1 MKGDAKLIEMPNVLL
16 ADELTAISQYMVHS
30 EMCANW
36 GYEQLHKKIEARA
49 IQEMKHAE
57 KLIGRIIFLE
67 GTPRVD
73 RLNKISIGPDV
84 PKQLTNDLNA
94 EHVAWKAYNEAIH
107 LADEVGDAPPTRNM
121 LEGTAR
127 EEDAHIDWLEK
138 QQDQIQQIGAL
149 TRNGMKLTGIGV
161 PVPMIPRPRLVEQAI
176 RLGAAFP
183 AARFEAIGPVRDGV
197 GGDPSQQACD
207 QLEGIGW

>member
-1 MKGDAKLIEMPNVLL
+1 MKGDAKLVEMLNVLL

-36 GYEQLHKKIEARA
+36 GYEHLHKKIEARA

-57 KLIGRIIFLE
+57 QLIGRIIFLD

-84 PKQLTNDLNA
+84 PKQLANDLKA
-94 EHVAWKAYNEAIH
+94 EHVAWKGYNNAIH
-107 LADEVGDAPPTRNM
+107 LADEVGDAPTRNM

-127 EEDAHIDWLEK
+127 EEDAHVDWLEE
-138 QQDQIQQIGAL
+138 QQDQIKQIGIEL
-149 TRNGMKLTGIGV
+149 YLSNQTK
-161 PVPMIPRPRLVEQAI
+161 E
-176 RLGAAFP
+176 
-183 AARFEAIGPVRDGV
+183 
-197 GGDPSQQACD
+197 
-207 QLEGIGW
+207 